1 MSATLIT
8 NARLVCPTHADM
20 RPGAL
25 LIRDGRIVTTG
36 DVTAQDAEI
45 IDAQGALLTP
55 GIVDLGVF
63 ATDMAAC
70 HAGGITRIA
79 LMPDGPPALDN
90 PGLIERAA
98 KAGKPDLWIHPLAA
112 ATRDLAGAELAEIGL
127 MQQAGARAVATG
139 RHRIADSALML
150 NLLRYAGGLGLVTIT
165 HAEDEGLVH
174 SAVATEGEMATRLGL
189 AAAPTAAESIAIAR
203 DIALVEVSGAP
214 LHFRQVTTRAGFDLI
229 RRAKAAG
236 LPVTCGITPA
246 HLLLSDIA
254 LGEWRS
260 FARLS
265 PPLRQDDDRQA
276 ALEALRD
283 GAIDVI
289 ASGHDPRGPE
299 DKRLPFA
306 AAQPG
311 MAGAASLLALTL
323 GLVRDGYISLPRLFD
338 LIART
343 PARLLGLNVGTLT
356 SGAEADLALINP
368 DTAWRIDARHSP
380 ARSSNTPFD
389 GLGVEGRVRAL
400 WKGGKRVA

>member
-1 MSATLIT
+1 MSATLII
-8 NARLVCPTHADM
+8 NARLVCPTHSDITH
-20 RPGAL
+20 GAL
-25 LIRDGRIVTTG
+25 LIRDGRIAATG
-36 DVTAQDAEI
+36 DVTASDADI
-45 IDAQGALLTP
+45 VDAKGALLTP

-70 HAGGITRIA
+70 HTGGITRIA

-98 KAGKPDLWIHPLAA
+98 KAGKPDLWIHPIAA

-127 MQQAGARAVATG
+127 MQQAGARAIATG
-139 RHRIADSALML
+139 RQRIADSALML
-150 NLLRYAGGLGLVTIT
+150 NLLRYAGGLGLVTIA
-165 HAEDEGLVH
+165 HAEDAGLVH
-174 SAVATEGEMATRLGL
+174 SAVATEGEMAMRLGL
-189 AAAPTAAESIAIAR
+189 AAAPAAAESIAIAR
-203 DIALVEVSGAP
+203 DIALVEVAGAP
-214 LHFRQVTTRAGFDLI
+214 LHFRQVTTRAGFDLV

-236 LPVTCGITPA
+236 LPISCGITPA

-265 PPLRQDDDRQA
+265 PPLRQEDDRQA
-276 ALEALRD
+276 ALAALSD
-283 GAIDVI
+283 GTIDVI

-311 MAGAASLLALTL
+311 MAGAASLLALSL

-343 PARLLGLNVGTLT
+343 PARLLGLDVGTLT
-356 SGAEADLALINP
+356 IGAEADLALIDP
-368 DTAWRIDARHSP
+368 DSAWRIDARQSP
-380 ARSSNTPFD
+380 ARASNTPFD
-389 GLGVEGRVRAL
+389 GLGVQGRVRGL